1 MDRRKPGLALKES
14 GFNNAQRPCKTDAAP
29 TPPRVART
37 LLLGLL
43 ASLEG
48 VHPAGI
54 QAPGPLSPQ
63 KHSLLPVP
71 NDPVKKNR
79 NRRTDFNRPL
89 DSQENKNNFP
99 DIKIDKNFP

>member
-1 MDRRKPGLALKES
+1 MDKRKPGLALKES
-14 GFNNAQRPCKTDAAP
+14 GFNNTQLPCKTDAAP

-54 QAPGPLSPQ
+54 
-63 KHSLLPVP
+63 
-71 NDPVKKNR
+71 
-79 NRRTDFNRPL
+79 
-89 DSQENKNNFP
+89 
-99 DIKIDKNFP
+99 